1 VTASTPPTEPAKSKP
16 WYKRW
21 WVWAIVGVIV
31 VIALAGS
38 MSGSEETGDAGAET
52 TTTIAAE
59 ETTTTATDETTTTA
73 IEETTTTAI
82 ETTTTTEPPTTTTEA
97 TTTTS
102 TLPPVLAEG
111 SGSGDDVIE
120 IEIQNV
126 PVIATFTHNG
136 GGNFAIWSLDDAF
149 ENVDLLVNTIGTY
162 DGTRPMQFD
171 GEGVSGFE
179 ISADGAWTYVVAPLS
194 ETEQVECP
202 IEGEGDDV
210 VAVTNFISS
219 GGAADLTFD
228 ADTNFAIWAWGA
240 EGRDLIVND
249 IGPYEG
255 TVRVQSGLFVWDV
268 TGNEGSWSI
277 DCS

>member
-1 VTASTPPTEPAKSKP
+1 MTASTPPTEPTKSKP

-21 WVWAIVGVIV
+21 WVWAIVGVVV
-31 VIALAGS
+31 VIAIAGS
-38 MSGSEETGDAGAET
+38 MSGSEEAGDAEAGT

-59 ETTTTATDETTTTA
+59 ETTTTAA
-73 IEETTTTAI
+73 EETTTTAA
-82 ETTTTTEPPTTTTEA
+82 EATTTTEAPTTTTEA
-97 TTTTS
+97 TTTTT

-111 SGSGDDVIE
+111 SGSGDDVVE
-120 IEIQNV
+120 IDIPNV
-126 PVIATFTHNG
+126 PVIATFTHTG
-136 GGNFAIWSLDDAF
+136 GSNFAVWSLDAAF
-149 ENVDLLVNTIGTY
+149 ENIDLLVNTIGAY

-179 ISADGAWTYVVAPLS
+179 ISAGGAWTYVIAPLS

-202 IEGEGDDV
+202 TEGEGDDV
-210 VAVTNFISS
+210 VAVTNFMSG

-228 ADTNFAIWAWGA
+228 ADANFAIWAWGA

-255 TVRVQSGLFVWDV
+255 TVRVQSGLFLWDI